1 MAHFRQQ
8 IRERIGT
15 TLTGLDATGSNVFQ
29 SRIYNIEAETLPCI
43 CTYTQSE
50 TSEPVTIGTPRTIM
64 KILDLVIE
72 VYVKSSTYDATLDAT
87 LKEVKETMASDKNIN
102 NLAKDSFLVSQELN
116 YNGEGDKTTAFGIL
130 TYRVEYHH
138 TEGTL
143 E

>member
-29 SRIYNIEAETLPCI
+29 SRIYNIEADKLPCI
-43 CTYTQSE
+43 CIYTLTES
-50 TSEPVTIGTPRTIM
+50 SEPVTIGSPRTIQ
-64 KILDLVIE
+64 KFLDLVIE

-87 LKEVKETMASDKNIN
+87 LKEIKEKMFTDRFIN
-102 NLAKDSFLVSQELN
+102 NLAKDSFLVAQELN
-116 YNGEGDKTTAFGIL
+116 YNGSGDRTTAFGVL